1 MLYQIQIEFHNPED
15 AREILSLAER
25 YEDITAIEEK
35 SFTGDATTIELYVSV
50 AINILTILGAAVNA
64 LTAKKKVSS
73 VKTNGEKFLGIGL
86 YAKRK
91 APAFAGAFV
100 GITYFLGL
108 CKRSSEPAQQSG
120 DCCRRLRPCGIKK
133 KDIHSDVLCVGIT
146 YFHGPSPGNYRRRK

>member
-64 LTAKKKVSS
+64 LIAKKKVSS

-91 APAFAGAFV
+91 APAFAGASV
-100 GITYFLGL
+100 GNTFFLGL
-108 CKRSSEPAQQSG
+108 GKRSSQPAQQSG
-120 DCCRRLRPCGIKK
+120 GLLQASAPMWDKEKGHPFGCPLCWHYLFSRPVTRQL
-133 KDIHSDVLCVGIT
+133 S
-146 YFHGPSPGNYRRRK
+146 SA